1 MLSHLGRAHLLA
13 DDLDA
18 ARRHL
23 QEALSIAE
31 TRAWAGVTA
40 APLALLGHTAVRAG
54 ELGSAL
60 ELLEDALAKASQIGD
75 PCWETWA
82 AHGLAL
88 HSAACSD
95 ARAAVNH
102 AADAIH
108 RSRPER
114 GGHLWSHVW
123 ALTDGTELASLAAD
137 SRATHWRDEA
147 LTTALRCGMHGL
159 AVRLDAQRSGDQF
172 RH

>member
-13 DDLDA
+13 YDLDA

-23 QEALSIAE
+23 REALSIAE

-40 APLALLGHTAVRAG
+40 APLALLG
-54 ELGSAL
+54 
-60 ELLEDALAKASQIGD
+60 
-75 PCWETWA
+75 
-82 AHGLAL
+82 
-88 HSAACSD
+88 
-95 ARAAVNH
+95 H

-123 ALTDGTELASLAAD
+123 ALTDASTLASLFADARAA
-137 SRATHWRDEA
+137 TWHDEA
-147 LTTALRCGMHGL
+147 LATTLRCGMRGL
-159 AVRLDAQRSGDQF
+159 AARLASDEPVRRSAHTGC
-172 RH
+172 